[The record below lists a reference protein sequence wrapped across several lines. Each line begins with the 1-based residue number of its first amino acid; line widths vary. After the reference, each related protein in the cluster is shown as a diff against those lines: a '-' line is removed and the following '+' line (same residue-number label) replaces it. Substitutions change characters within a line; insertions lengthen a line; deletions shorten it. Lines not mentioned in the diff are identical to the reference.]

1 MDEAPVAAPTE
12 TAPAPAET
20 AAAPAEIST
29 PAPTPDLLGSIDTT
43 EGIQADTSN
52 EPWFNTLDEEYRSN
66 PQVQKYGSLNEAM
79 KGLINQSK
87 VIGKKGIIKPGENA
101 TPEEMG
107 AYFDSL
113 GRPAEATGY
122 EYAPIEGA
130 PDVDPD
136 AMSSFQEFAHSKG
149 LSQEQYQA
157 AIEFDLQRQNG
168 AIAQF
173 EQERA
178 DEVNQTRLSI
188 YDEMGEVEGNAFIR
202 DADAAGKA
210 LGLNDVFRDA
220 GIANNVDVIRA
231 LANASKSLGSS
242 SMVGGDQTVVPMDFD
257 TQIAEIRANPAYSDK
272 MHPDHKAIRAKAN
285 DLYARRYPS

>member
-1 MDEAPVAAPTE
+1 MA
-12 TAPAPAET
+12 
-20 AAAPAEIST
+20 
-29 PAPTPDLLGSIDTT
+29 
-43 EGIQADTSN
+43 
-52 EPWFNTLDEEYRSN
+52 
-66 PQVQKYGSLNEAM
+66 
-79 KGLINQSK
+79 KGLINAQA
-87 VIGKKGIIKPGENA
+87 VIGKKGIIKPGEDA

-107 AYFDSL
+107 AYFNSL
-113 GRPAEATGY
+113 GRPAESSDY
-122 EYAPIEGA
+122 EYTPIEGA

-136 AMSSFQEFAHSKG
+136 AMSAFQEFAHKNG
-149 LSQEQYQA
+149 FTQEAYQA
-157 AIEFDLQRQNG
+157 GIEFDLERQNN

-242 SMVGGDQTVVPMDFD
+242 SMVGGDQAVVPMDFD
-257 TQIAEIRANPAYSDK
+257 TQMADIRSNPAYSDK
-272 MHPDHKAIRAKAN
+272 MHPDHKAIRAKAD